1 MEMKEKHP
9 ACMQETKIYRIGMFA
24 AMNHISVKTLRFYE
38 EKGLLKPYVVDPE
51 NGYRYYVMA
60 QIEQLQKIN
69 ALKASGLT
77 LDEIVVVLNGADQKE
92 ILMKKRAQILRD
104 IAKLTEQ
111 MACLDGYLAS
121 GKDLLEGIVS
131 VRDIPETVIAYMDQ
145 IIDSYDCLFDEMPE
159 MGALMEQTGCI
170 CQEPDYCFTLYKEP
184 GYQDENIHVQICQAV
199 TEMKQDHEDLCFQ
212 MLPGV
217 KAACGYHKGSYASLH
232 RTYGRILAWIE
243 NNGYEIDGEIRES
256 YIDGVW
262 NQEDENLWLTEIQIP
277 IRRKN
282 DGTYQNHGIETE

>member
-1 MEMKEKHP
+1 MEMKRKHP
-9 ACMQETKIYRIGMFA
+9 SCGENMKTYRIGMFA
-24 AMNHISVKTLRFYE
+24 AMNHVSVKTLRFYE
-38 EKGLLKPYVVDPE
+38 EKGLLKPHVVDPE
-51 NGYRYYVMA
+51 SGYRYYVLSQMT
-60 QIEQLQKIN
+60 QLQKIN

-77 LDEIVVVLNGADQKE
+77 LDEIAVVLHGADQKE

-111 MACLDGYLAS
+111 MACIDGYLAS

-145 IIDSYDCLFDEMPE
+145 VIDSYDCLFDEMPA
-159 MGALMEQTGCI
+159 MGALMEQAGCI
-170 CQEPDYCFTLYKEP
+170 CQEPDYCFTLYREP

-199 TEMKQDHEDLCFQ
+199 TETKMDYEDLCFQ
-212 MLPGV
+212 TLPAV
-217 KAACGYHKGSYASLH
+217 HVACSYHKGSYASLH
-232 RTYGRILAWIE
+232 RTYAGLLAWIE

-262 NQEDENLWLTEIQIP
+262 NQEDEIRWLTEIQIP

-282 DGTYQNHGIETE
+282 GWNQSESQD